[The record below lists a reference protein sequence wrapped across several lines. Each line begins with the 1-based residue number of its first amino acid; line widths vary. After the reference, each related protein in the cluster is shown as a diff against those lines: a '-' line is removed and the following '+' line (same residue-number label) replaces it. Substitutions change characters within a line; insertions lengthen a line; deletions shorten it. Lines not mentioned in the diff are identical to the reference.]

1 MTKQEALMYLNSNEE
16 NWKDDLELLIFELKR
31 DLLRRVLI
39 PKLLIKKAEK
49 VAVWYEAEQVLEGQN
64 SEEIIKLNNEAF
76 EGDLSQRDNLIQFY
90 RAFESQLMKEQL
102 KLSQFLEPKKVS
114 ETIYAIADI
123 ELKRQKA
130 LIPLAKKLFQ
140 TLENNFE
147 VKISEDAQTGVIISE
162 LKQFNK
168 EKFTEKKDL
177 LLLPNFEKDLQRILK
192 AN

>member
-1 MTKQEALMYLNSNEE
+1 MTNQEALMYLNSDKKNWEE
-16 NWKDDLELLIFELKR
+16 DLDLLIFELKK

-39 PKLLIKKAEK
+39 PKLLVKKAEK
-49 VAVWYEAEQVLEGQN
+49 VSVWYEAAQCLK
-64 SEEIIKLNNEAF
+64 SESLNEIIKSDREQF
-76 EGDLSQRDNLIQFY
+76 SDDLTQRSNLILFY
-90 RAFESQLMKEQL
+90 RAFELQLIQEQL
-102 KLSQFLEPKKVS
+102 KLSQSLDPKTVV

-130 LIPLAKKLFQ
+130 LIPLAEKLFR
-140 TLENNFE
+140 TSENNYE

-168 EKFTEKKDL
+168 EEFTEKKDL
-177 LLLPNFEKDLQRILK
+177 LLLPNFEKDLQRVLK